1 MQKSAIY
8 DECIRMG
15 ACQMFAGLV
24 YEPHPHGDSIT
35 KELERRKHNEDIK
48 MISEILLKLSM
59 SKYCH
64 IMARQ
69 TRRRVI
75 ACGPQVIM
83 KIILFISFR
92 FMKHSQAQK

>member
-35 KELERRKHNEDIK
+35 KELERRKHNEDI
-48 MISEILLKLSM
+48 
-59 SKYCH
+59 
-64 IMARQ
+64 
-69 TRRRVI
+69 
-75 ACGPQVIM
+75 
-83 KIILFISFR
+83 
-92 FMKHSQAQK
+92 